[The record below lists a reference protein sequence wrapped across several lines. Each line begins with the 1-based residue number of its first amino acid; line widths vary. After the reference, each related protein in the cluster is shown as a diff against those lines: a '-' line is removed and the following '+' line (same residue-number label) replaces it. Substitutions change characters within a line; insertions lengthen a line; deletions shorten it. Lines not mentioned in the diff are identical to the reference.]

1 MALALPG
8 HVRDKLRLPGKMHKL
23 LLPHFHD
30 CDDVARVLHLDER
43 TFRQGVRGM
52 SLRTAIPNDLRL
64 EAEAVLVQPF
74 LSPCLVIPVA
84 YNRAIGC
91 SSKYRS
97 KGCSIRH
104 F

>member
-1 MALALPG
+1 
-8 HVRDKLRLPGKMHKL
+8 MHRPL
-23 LLPHFHD
+23 SQHFHD
-30 CDDVARVLHLDER
+30 CGVVDRVRHRDGR
-43 TFRQGVRGM
+43 TFPQAERDKRP
-52 SLRTAIPNDLRL
+52 RTAIPNDLRL

-97 KGCSIRH
+97 KGCSIHH